1 MTYQELGRCH
11 SLCDAPMQVQAG
23 SMSTSS
29 AQQSFQHAHEVYC
42 SSPDSLLAFLVVSA
56 QKNTFVNSA
65 KYEGLP
71 DSFLGKIEPP
81 RNKMQVAV
89 MQ

>member
-1 MTYQELGRCH
+1 
-11 SLCDAPMQVQAG
+11 MQVQAG
-23 SMSTSS
+23 SMSNSS

-42 SSPDSLLAFLVVSA
+42 SSPDSLLAFVVASA
-56 QKNTFVNSA
+56 QKNTFGNSA
-65 KYEGLP
+65 NEGLP
-71 DSFLGKIEPP
+71 DSFLGKIERP